1 MKENIHRG
9 AHALTCLLFAPSVIM
24 FW

>member
-1 MKENIHRG
+1 MKENVHRG
-9 AHALTCLLFAPSVIM
+9 AHALTYLMLAPSVIM